1 MLVSEVM
8 TQGCKYCSSSD
19 SLAAAAKLMASQD
32 IGVVPVAE
40 NDKLIGMVTDRD
52 IVVRGVA
59 SDLDLGK
66 LRVTELMTDKV
77 YYCFDDQNC
86 SDVADNMAELQVRR
100 LPVVDREKNLVG
112 IVSLGDLASQ
122 GAANK
127 AKKAL
132 LGVSTD
138 QN

>member
-1 MLVSEVM
+1 
-8 TQGCKYCSSSD
+8 
-19 SLAAAAKLMASQD
+19 MASED
-32 IGVVPVAE
+32 IGIVPVAE

-59 SDLDLGK
+59 SDIDPSQLK
-66 LRVTELMTDKV
+66 VTELMTDKV

-100 LPVVDREKNLVG
+100 LPVVDRDKNLVG

-132 LGVSTD
+132 QGVSTD
-138 QN
+138 